1 MYIGL
6 DIGTSGTKAALIN
19 ESGAT
24 IKFHQVNY
32 DFYNIKNGYR
42 ELDAVNVWNAV
53 KTCLNMVGKSSYVKT
68 ITVSSLGEAIIPID
82 KLGNPLSP
90 SITGTDV
97 RGAEEL
103 ERILSDVASEKL
115 TDITGLNIS
124 TIYSANKICWLKKN
138 NPEIYEKAWK
148 IVTFQD
154 YVIFRLTN
162 SAIIDYSMA
171 SRTLLFDIN
180 NNKWSDELLSI
191 TGIEKNKLSKP
202 VRAGTIVG
210 NLKSGIAKELGFIGE
225 VDVVVGTHD
234 HICNAIGSGSIN
246 DGDCTNT
253 VGTTEG
259 LTYLLSGNQIST
271 DAIGKYHISC
281 EPFVLEEMYNTVAWI
296 NTSGVLLKWFV
307 KEFIK
312 DLENEELINAYTK
325 LNKKMDEDP
334 TNLLIMPHFSGAA
347 TPHMDS
353 MSKGAILGLTLA
365 TKKEDIYKA
374 LIEGVNF
381 ELKLI
386 IDCLKKA
393 GYKISKLTA
402 TGGALSEQL
411 LQIKAD
417 VLGQNVHTVENKQT
431 GTLGGAII
439 GAVAIGDFNNITE
452 AISSMVIEGKTFK
465 PDSKKMNIYQK
476 KASIYEGLYNKL
488 AEINHEL

>member
-103 ERILSDVASEKL
+103 ERILSDVGSEKL

-171 SRTLLFDIN
+171 SRTLLFDIKI
-180 NNKWSDELLSI
+180 NKWSDELLSI

-210 NLKSGIAKELGFIGE
+210 NLKSGIAKEL
-225 VDVVVGTHD
+225 
-234 HICNAIGSGSIN
+234 
-246 DGDCTNT
+246 
-253 VGTTEG
+253 
-259 LTYLLSGNQIST
+259 
-271 DAIGKYHISC
+271 
-281 EPFVLEEMYNTVAWI
+281 
-296 NTSGVLLKWFV
+296 
-307 KEFIK
+307 
-312 DLENEELINAYTK
+312 
-325 LNKKMDEDP
+325 
-334 TNLLIMPHFSGAA
+334 
-347 TPHMDS
+347 
-353 MSKGAILGLTLA
+353 
-365 TKKEDIYKA
+365 A
-374 LIEGVNF
+374 L
-381 ELKLI
+381 
-386 IDCLKKA
+386 
-393 GYKISKLTA
+393 
-402 TGGALSEQL
+402 
-411 LQIKAD
+411 
-417 VLGQNVHTVENKQT
+417 
-431 GTLGGAII
+431 
-439 GAVAIGDFNNITE
+439 
-452 AISSMVIEGKTFK
+452 
-465 PDSKKMNIYQK
+465 
-476 KASIYEGLYNKL
+476 
-488 AEINHEL
+488 